1 MKTFLEDT
9 PPVLWTVIIVGLLAL
24 ADWLQM
30 YFGGV
35 AWVLPVVG
43 FITMFLLPI
52 IRVLAQGETPVGR
65 TVGETVVVRS
75 KFSRWLW

>member
-1 MKTFLEDT
+1 MRTFWQDT

-35 AWVLPVVG
+35 AWIVPIVG
-43 FITMFLLPI
+43 FILMFLLPI
-52 IRVLAQGETPVGR
+52 IRVLAQGEAPVGR
-65 TVGETVVVRS
+65 AADEATVTRS
-75 KFSRWLW
+75 KFLLWFV